1 MDTIIR
7 TEKQLGAALRRR
19 RKQANL
25 TQGEMGAR
33 TQLRQ
38 ATISKLE
45 DGAPATR
52 LSTLMAALAALD
64 QELVIRK
71 RTKGGSESLEDLF

>member
-25 TQGEMGAR
+25 TQKEMGSR

-52 LSTLMAALAALD
+52 LSTLMAVLAALD

-71 RTKGGSESLEDLF
+71 RTKGGCESIEDLF